1 VKLVDEECVRQFG
14 DKMWKQIFTIFVY
27 FQCVNLQEPII
38 IVPTD
43 DHPQHVTRQGTA
55 ATRGTIVIGSCKIV
69 IDKLCPDPD
78 VTFYL
83 YSKKHQEEPEPVR
96 IGADPG
102 VSNLSSTAF
111 NPALPTKIIIHG
123 YNSDMYLNVL
133 VEIKKQYFVQG
144 ENMNIFFV
152 DWASLAIGPCYPAAV
167 WNTKH
172 VGECTSQLVER
183 IRELGAKNI
192 HLIGFSLGGQLT
204 NFVANALR
212 PYKVSRITGLD
223 PAGPGFLTAGPENK
237 LDKTDAEFVDVLHTN
252 AFVQGT
258 VEESGH
264 VDFYLNGG
272 VIQPGCWAEN
282 RFFAC
287 NHHRAPIY
295 FAESVTTQKGF
306 WGWPCPSYTEYL
318 LGRCPPKEPQII
330 MGEHVNKTS
339 SGVHLVIT
347 DSVSPF
353 AVGKFTGPA
362 IEIFVKSERH
372 RADILAKYK
381 KEIMSFIDED
391 DVIDSLYQHSQL
403 NNKVR
408 KRKIYKNLLGNF
420 PELFDLL

>member
-1 VKLVDEECVRQFG
+1 
-14 DKMWKQIFTIFVY
+14 
-27 FQCVNLQEPII
+27 VNLYSPVEVPINDI
-38 IVPTD
+38 SKIPLTK
-43 DHPQHVTRQGTA
+43 QGTLSQ
-55 ATRGTIVIGSCKIV
+55 RGTIVIGSCKIV
-69 IDKLCPDPD
+69 IDELCPDPD

-83 YSKKHQEEPEPVR
+83 YSKKHPEEPEPVR

-133 VEIKKQYFVQG
+133 VEIKKEYLKTTDL
-144 ENMNIFFV
+144 NIFAV
-152 DWASLAIGPCYPAAV
+152 DWASLAVGPCYPAAV
-167 WNTKH
+167 WNTRH
-172 VGECTSQLVER
+172 VGKCTSQLVER
-183 IRELGAKNI
+183 IRELGAEDI
-192 HLIGFSLGGQLT
+192 HLLGFSLGGQLT
-204 NFVANALR
+204 NFVANALL

-223 PAGPGFLTAGPENK
+223 PAGPGFLTAGSENK
-237 LDKTDAEFVDVLHTN
+237 LDKSDAHFVDVLHTN
-252 AFVQGT
+252 SFVQGI

-287 NHHRAPIY
+287 NHHRAPLY
-295 FAESVTTQKGF
+295 FAESINTQKGF
-306 WGWPCPSYTEYL
+306 WGWPCPSYTDYL

-330 MGEHVNKTS
+330 MGEHINKTA

-362 IEIFVKSERH
+362 IEILIKSEQNRI
-372 RADILAKYK
+372 DLLSKYK
-381 KEIMSFIDED
+381 KEIMNFIDED
-391 DVIDSLYQHSQL
+391 DVIESLYLHSKYQ
-403 NNKVR
+403 
-408 KRKIYKNLLGNF
+408 
-420 PELFDLL
+420 